1 MAHFAEIND
10 SNIVIRVIVVADEN
24 EADGENWCN
33 GFLGGTWK
41 KTSYNTSA
49 NVHALGG
56 TPFRKNYAGIGDT
69 FDASRNAFIPSK
81 PYPSMTLNE
90 TICNWEYAI
99 AYPSD
104 QDSKIFTWNESDY
117 QADNSTGWVEVS
129 P

>member
-1 MAHFAEIND
+1 
-10 SNIVIRVIVVADEN
+10 
-24 EADGENWCN
+24 
-33 GFLGGTWK
+33 
-41 KTSYNTSA
+41 
-49 NVHALGG
+49 
-56 TPFRKNYAGIGDT
+56 
-69 FDASRNAFIPSK
+69 
-81 PYPSMTLNE
+81 MTLNE